1 MRPLMV
7 ARNPAALWLNF
18 STPNHDKM
26 SSWDLPSLQ
35 DNEAAPENS
44 TLDWLNLNALGS
56 RAIQGA
62 IDRMRAST
70 LGAGEAEAIAEKRG

>member
-1 MRPLMV
+1 MV
-7 ARNPAALWLNF
+7 ARNPVALRLNF

-62 IDRMRAST
+62 LDRMRAST

>member
-1 MRPLMV
+1 MV
-7 ARNPAALWLNF
+7 LFTAF
-18 STPNHDKM
+18 QHVQTFE
-26 SSWDLPSLQ
+26 
-35 DNEAAPENS
+35 DNEDAPPEN

-70 LGAGEAEAIAEKRG
+70 LGGEAEAGPSRGQVPHAATHARSSSHQTYQPL

>member
-1 MRPLMV
+1 MV
-7 ARNPAALWLNF
+7 ARNPVALWLNF

>member
-1 MRPLMV
+1 MPT
-7 ARNPAALWLNF
+7 AR
-18 STPNHDKM
+18 K
-26 SSWDLPSLQ
+26 
-35 DNEAAPENS
+35 DNERGPENS

-70 LGAGEAEAIAEKRG
+70 LGGTAGEAEVRMKTHRVARC

>member
-1 MRPLMV
+1 M
-7 ARNPAALWLNF
+7 
-18 STPNHDKM
+18 
-26 SSWDLPSLQ
+26 PSLQ